1 MREWLGLGL
10 MTLGAAIGAIGP
22 IGGYVALFRLL
33 RAQRRLAGN
42 RARVLVATYQY
53 TYWLTLFAV
62 ITAGGL
68 VLLVLGGVI
77 GYGVAIWA
85 PALPGGL
92 LIGSALVAAYARWKL
107 VRLRTSR

>member
-1 MREWLGLGL
+1 MHESLALEL
-10 MTLGAAIGAIGP
+10 MTVGGAIAVISP

-42 RARVLVATYQY
+42 RTKVLVASFEYM
-53 TYWLTLFAV
+53 YWVLLFAM

-68 VLLVLGGVI
+68 VLLVLGGVV
-77 GYGVAIWA
+77 GYGVAAWA

-92 LIGSALVAAYARWKL
+92 LIGSALVAAYVRWQL
-107 VRLRTSR
+107 VRLRT